1 MATTATAPQNLSKR
15 AKVVARTE
23 LRDVP
28 EGTAGRVTLVNGLTW
43 IRYWVRFDNGV
54 TLGSI
59 DRSALA
65 TADEWK
71 RFQAGEEGVFGDG
84 PSTGGDDAA
93 GGGDDAGDADDG
105 GGKTTPSGTFVP
117 QKFLDRAAAARIRLA
132 G

>member
-1 MATTATAPQNLSKR
+1 MASTATALPNLSKR
-15 AKVVARTE
+15 DKVVARTE

-54 TLGSI
+54 SLGSI

-71 RFQAGEEGVFGDG
+71 RFQAGEEGVFGDAG
-84 PSTGGDDAA
+84 AAEGGDE
-93 GGGDDAGDADDG
+93 GAGDAVGEADAG
-105 GGKTTPSGTFVP
+105 GGKTTPNGTFVP
-117 QKFLDRAAAARIRLA
+117 QKFLDRAAAARARLQ